1 MSVLDHLKEYRVVK
15 AVLTLQDDRQQV
27 LDGVAKVTSP
37 PLFEVTFLPDQLDP
51 SLLNKEEFSHI
62 SFDVAGENKILKARI
77 DSSPEPA
84 KLLLEMVDSFTHQ
97 QKRNYFRVDAELSVS
112 YWKVDEENS
121 SAKPVQMPVNISG
134 GGMRL
139 PVAEK
144 IANGSELGLEII
156 IDEPQAAIIEC
167 VGQVVGNYD
176 VGGEHQIALKFTDI
190 EEEAQ
195 DAIVAYCLAEQRKQ
209 LRLRVK
215 VLGNSEE

>member
-1 MSVLDHLKEYRVVK
+1 
-15 AVLTLQDDRQQV
+15 
-27 LDGVAKVTSP
+27 
-37 PLFEVTFLPDQLDP
+37 
-51 SLLNKEEFSHI
+51 
-62 SFDVAGENKILKARI
+62 
-77 DSSPEPA
+77 
-84 KLLLEMVDSFTHQ
+84 
-97 QKRNYFRVDAELSVS
+97 
-112 YWKVDEENS
+112 
-121 SAKPVQMPVNISG
+121 MPVNISG

-156 IDEPQAAIIEC
+156 IDEPQPAIIEC

-209 LRLRVK
+209 LRLRIK